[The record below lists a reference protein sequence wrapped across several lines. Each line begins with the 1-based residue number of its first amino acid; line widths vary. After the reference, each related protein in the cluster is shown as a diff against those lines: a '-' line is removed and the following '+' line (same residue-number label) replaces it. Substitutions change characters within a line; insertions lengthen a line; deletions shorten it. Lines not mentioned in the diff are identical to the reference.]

1 MKRTLFAVITALI
14 LVAALA
20 GCGSPAPTSPGR
32 TTTTLPS
39 SYFIPDPPPEI
50 PTIEMP
56 DLKTEKTY
64 TVSYTTALVYN
75 NHVGDAWGTGVFC
88 GSDRISN
95 GQSITVTSYG
105 GLSLKATAVEVDSC
119 NDVGS
124 KTVGFAPEIGE
135 SETQTV
141 DVVVREDRGRFAG
154 NTACWRFTI
163 TVYRSA

>member
-1 MKRTLFAVITALI
+1 MKKLLI
-14 LVAALA
+14 LVAILVLLS
-20 GCGSPAPTSPGR
+20 GCTSTATSASR
-32 TTTTLPS
+32 TTSSTWRTYPS
-39 SYFIPDPPPEI
+39 VDIPDPPPEI
-50 PTIEMP
+50 PAIEMP

-64 TVSYTTALVYN
+64 TVSYTATLVYN

-95 GQSITVTSYG
+95 DQPITVTSYG

-124 KTVGFAPEIGE
+124 KTVSFAPAIGE

-141 DVVVREDRGRFAG
+141 DVVVREDRGRYAG